1 MAGVNM
7 DSVAIKEELK
17 KYTNLYPYI
26 KKNYQDYYV
35 MSKTGTDDN
44 GGLSRAKVAWQR
56 LSGKVLN
63 LEAIVKDKINL
74 NLELVNSKSKGIKL
88 YKGKWNEQSGKLK
101 RIYKN
106 NVAVKPLQN
115 QLYDEH
121 TNNIVESI
129 FYIIGILGIGVFIS
143 KQIKQ

>member
-1 MAGVNM
+1 M
-7 DSVAIKEELK
+7 DSVAIKDELK

-74 NLELVNSKSKGIKL
+74 NLELVNSKSRGLKM
-88 YKGKWNEQSGKLK
+88 YKRRWNKN
-101 RIYKN
+101 IY
-106 NVAVKPLQN
+106 
-115 QLYDEH
+115 
-121 TNNIVESI
+121 I
-129 FYIIGILGIGVFIS
+129 
-143 KQIKQ
+143 

>member
-1 MAGVNM
+1 M
-7 DSVAIKEELK
+7 DSVAIKDELK

-74 NLELVNSKSKGIKL
+74 NLEFLQYHTLFLLNAARPQRRREAASVDISGIRRRHVTMRSIL
-88 YKGKWNEQSGKLK
+88 REARHAL
-101 RIYKN
+101 
-106 NVAVKPLQN
+106 AVRVPL
-115 QLYDEH
+115 
-121 TNNIVESI
+121 
-129 FYIIGILGIGVFIS
+129 
-143 KQIKQ
+143 

>member
-1 MAGVNM
+1 M
-7 DSVAIKEELK
+7 DSVAIKDELK

-74 NLELVNSKSKGIKL
+74 NLELVNSKSRGLKM
-88 YKGKWNEQSGKLK
+88 YKRRWNKQSGKLK

-106 NVAVKPLQN
+106 NVAGKPLQN

-143 KQIKQ
+143 KQIKQETI